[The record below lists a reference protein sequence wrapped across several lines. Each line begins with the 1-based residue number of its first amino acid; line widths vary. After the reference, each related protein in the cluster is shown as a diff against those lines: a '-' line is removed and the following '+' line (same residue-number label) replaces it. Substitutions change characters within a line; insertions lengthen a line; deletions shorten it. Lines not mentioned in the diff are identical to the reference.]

1 METENLNVAKFEFTK
16 RVINSIPDFGLTP
29 KEAVEAL
36 TALSATLIANCAD
49 SRESMRLGIETFV
62 VNNIR
67 TIENKVYDVVAL
79 ERRKNEKSHE

>member
-1 METENLNVAKFEFTK
+1 METKNLNAAQFEFTK

-29 KEAVEAL
+29 AQAVAAL
-36 TALSATLIANCAD
+36 TAISATLIAHCTD
-49 SRESMRLGIETFV
+49 SRENMRMGIEIFV

-79 ERRKNEKSHE
+79 ERHKAEET